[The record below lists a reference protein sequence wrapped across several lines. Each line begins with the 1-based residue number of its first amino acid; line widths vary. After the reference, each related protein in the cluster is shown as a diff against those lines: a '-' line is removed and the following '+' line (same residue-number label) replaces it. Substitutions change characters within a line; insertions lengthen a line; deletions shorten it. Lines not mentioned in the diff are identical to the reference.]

1 MKYLFLV
8 FGFFI
13 FMAGKADEGKDLFQV
28 KCSAC
33 HSIGQG
39 RLVGPDLYDISAKRD
54 HAWLVNFIR
63 SSQTMIKSADQKAVA
78 VYEQHNKI
86 LMPDA
91 NLSDAEIG
99 SILNYIEVTS
109 KEGGLQEQI
118 GPAPD
123 MLASATKANIEA
135 GFRLFSGSDKLSN
148 RGQACISC
156 HNVKDNAIFI
166 GGTLAKELT
175 VTYETMGS
183 AGVAAILKSPPFPA
197 MKYAYANHALTE
209 EEVFNLS
216 AYLKSVSKNRYYQN
230 TRDYSLL
237 FIVSGIFVFVTV
249 YISILILYFQR
260 KKGSV
265 RDDIF
270 NRQKEV
276 FN

>member
-1 MKYLFLV
+1 
-8 FGFFI
+8 
-13 FMAGKADEGKDLFQV
+13 
-28 KCSAC
+28 
-33 HSIGQG
+33 
-39 RLVGPDLYDISAKRD
+39 
-54 HAWLVNFIR
+54 
-63 SSQTMIKSADQKAVA
+63 MIKSGDQKAVA

-99 SILNYIEVTS
+99 SILNYIEITS
-109 KEGGLQEQI
+109 KGGGLQEQTR
-118 GPAPD
+118 PAPD
-123 MLASATKANIEA
+123 MLATATKANIEA

-156 HNVKDNAIFI
+156 HKVKDNAIFI

-175 VTYETMGS
+175 TTYETMGS

-197 MKYAYANHALTE
+197 MKDAYVNHALTE